1 MTAPIS
7 KMDVGDGRQAWV
19 VGGYDDVVE
28 LLTSPLMSIQPT
40 AGTVRSWFEDT
51 PMNRVLA
58 RLAERA
64 IPESATAAQ
73 ERGRRRDSVR
83 GSLGGVR
90 AAAIEPDV
98 VGIAKRLA
106 DDVAALTP
114 PVDLGPAYIEPL
126 CTQVACALLGVPE
139 EDAQLYRRWAA
150 DKDGTDQRRAMLSL
164 REMNRYVA
172 AQLSRAHEEPRN
184 DVVGHL
190 VALPDSD
197 DTISGEIITW
207 ILSLGWTVPADALR
221 LGLRLLLAE
230 PAERDRLRADP
241 AGYDAATE
249 EVLRLFRLV
258 PEQVGGIDRF
268 PVADMEFR
276 GVTFAKDDLVVLDLS
291 AANRDE
297 RVFTDPARF
306 DPRREVNPHLT
317 FGRGAYYC
325 HFSGVAR
332 QELTVGLRVLIERL
346 PGLALAPDQPTS
358 ARGIS
363 VVWTPQ
369 GA

>member
-1 MTAPIS
+1 
-7 KMDVGDGRQAWV
+7 MDIGDGRQAWIV
-19 VGGYDDVVE
+19 SGYDDVVE
-28 LLTSPLMSIQPT
+28 LLTSPLMSIQPID
-40 AGTVRSWFEDT
+40 GTVRSWFEDT

-83 GSLGGVR
+83 SSLGGVR
-90 AAAIEPDV
+90 AAAVEPDI
-98 VGIAKRLA
+98 VGIAERLA
-106 DDVAALTP
+106 DEVAALSP
-114 PVDLGPAYIEPL
+114 PVDLGPAYIDPL
-126 CTQVACALLGVPE
+126 CTQVACALLGVPS
-139 EDAQLYRRWAA
+139 EDALLFRRWAA

-164 REMNRYVA
+164 REMHRYVA
-172 AQLSRAHEEPRN
+172 AQLRRAHDEPRN
-184 DVVGHL
+184 DVVSHL

-197 DTISGEIITW
+197 DTIAGEIITW
-207 ILSLGWTVPADALR
+207 IISLGWQVPADALC
-221 LGLRLLLAE
+221 LGLRLLLAA

-241 AGYDAATE
+241 AGYETATE

-258 PEQVGGIDRF
+258 PEQVRGIDRF

-297 RVFTDPARF
+297 RIFADPIRF
-306 DPRREVNPHLT
+306 DPHREANPHLT

-332 QELTVGLRVLIERL
+332 QELAVGLRVLIERL
-346 PGLALAPDQPTS
+346 PGLALAPDQPAS
-358 ARGIS
+358 GRDVRA
-363 VVWTPQ
+363 VWTPQ
-369 GA
+369 